1 MNMEKAAWSSNQ
13 VLDNQTRYGHNEVM
27 KKAKVSELKARLSAY
42 LAEVRSGG
50 SVIVCDRRTPIAQ
63 LIPFDDRTDDLK
75 IQEASR
81 PVSELSK
88 VQAIG
93 LRKRVDI
100 GRILREARGGR

>member
-1 MNMEKAAWSSNQ
+1 
-13 VLDNQTRYGHNEVM
+13 M

-42 LAEVRSGG
+42 LAEVRDGG

-63 LIPFDDRTDDLK
+63 LIPFDDRADDLK
-75 IQEASR
+75 IQEAGR

-88 VQAIG
+88 VRAIR

-100 GRILREARGGR
+100 ERILREARGGR